1 MGVINKTNPKGV
13 DSVLDAI
20 QQYIYP
26 NLLGEG
32 WTDYVCY
39 PRANKNQRSGNI
51 IPEVAQDQ
59 KDYIEVLF
67 SDKHDATSFFLVDD
81 VVAIDNEERL
91 IVQRASII
99 FQVNLKNLF
108 PGVTT
113 HRADE
118 ELHVLL
124 TELFTQNEELFVDVV
139 GYTTTPDKVYS
150 DLRIGDYNSDMWND
164 DMSEFHVVKYDF
176 TVVYDLDDCSHRF
189 SPTCAGV
196 SIIIDGELF
205 EVVPSG
211 GTYSYSSAG
220 SPASNQVN
228 GASKTDIPAGGS
240 KNFIIKD
247 LDGDPVTVTQ
257 ISDSASEFVGEVDT
271 NIPVLYPQRG
281 PYTMDE
287 SFYTGDEGYYRIDGR
302 YDGHLSNQLPS
313 NAIIQQLDD
322 EIDTIVI
329 SNGYNIQRQRFYTI
343 LHDDSSITGMNHKHR
358 FVSPYTGDYFDYSDS
373 TNQSWFKDK
382 DGNTIASNDW
392 CVHPDYP
399 TLQYFVDR
407 LTMIGYIRGP
417 QGSNFD
423 AVATTYIQKLAA
435 VISLNLMGKTDWMI
449 QNKGESE
456 KFLINH
462 IYNPFSY
469 AQTPFA
475 WDAATLGAQP
485 YYYLASCTLGYTT
498 TDRFWYIGT
507 INASG
512 SVSTTSALYSSYQRY
527 HEDNDWTWNN

>member
-1 MGVINKTNPKGV
+1 MGVISKSNPKGV

-189 SPTCAGV
+189 APTCAGV
-196 SIIIDGELF
+196 SIVIDGELF

-211 GTYSYSSAG
+211 GIYSYSSAG

-228 GASKTDIPAGGS
+228 GASKTPILSGGS
-240 KNFIIKD
+240 KNFIIQD
-247 LDGDPVTVTQ
+247 TGGNPVTVTQ
-257 ISDSASEFVGEVDT
+257 ISDSASEFIGEVEAGFGYIAYNRPYLTQTISYADYDEAWRKANGGNTYNDSIPDGVALQEVEPDMINGRFDYLRFFNKWGHKFRFTGVNGGYYDEADGNYYDVNGVLSDLATEFPIGTKPNRYLIYDHLTGFALT
-271 NIPVLYPQRG
+271 NERHSATFQWLDALNNNIGFSFYGLGIGENWFTPS
-281 PYTMDE
+281 MDE
-287 SFYTGDEGYYRIDGR
+287 MIHTLRISAAIGFYSIRSNPPTRPFFTWSQPTYWSGTTNPNSTTIGYY
-302 YDGHLSNQLPS
+302 L
-313 NAIIQQLDD
+313 LDQY
-322 EIDTIVI
+322 
-329 SNGYNIQRQRFYTI
+329 SG
-343 LHDDSSITGMNHKHR
+343 
-358 FVSPYTGDYFDYSDS
+358 SPYGTLKTNVTYDMHWFIFD
-373 TNQSWFKDK
+373 
-382 DGNTIASNDW
+382 G
-392 CVHPDYP
+392 
-399 TLQYFVDR
+399 
-407 LTMIGYIRGP
+407 GYIP
-417 QGSNFD
+417 Q
-423 AVATTYIQKLAA
+423 
-435 VISLNLMGKTDWMI
+435 
-449 QNKGESE
+449 
-456 KFLINH
+456 
-462 IYNPFSY
+462 P
-469 AQTPFA
+469 
-475 WDAATLGAQP
+475 
-485 YYYLASCTLGYTT
+485 
-498 TDRFWYIGT
+498 
-507 INASG
+507 
-512 SVSTTSALYSSYQRY
+512 
-527 HEDNDWTWNN
+527 